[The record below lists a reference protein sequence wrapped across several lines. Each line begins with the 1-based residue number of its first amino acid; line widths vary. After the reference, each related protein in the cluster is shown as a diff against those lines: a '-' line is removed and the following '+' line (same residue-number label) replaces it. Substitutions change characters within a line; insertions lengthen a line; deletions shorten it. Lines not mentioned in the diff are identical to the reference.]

1 MPKLEL
7 PSSHIGD
14 DAVWELPAVAFAVAQ
29 GEMDSDIL
37 SALANEDLANRDWM
51 FILGIMCSPH
61 DASEA
66 VRLNN
71 ALTANEL
78 YEAGKLIDTA
88 KMEGAFS
95 VAAAL
100 AVADRESPKEIA
112 GDLLHHEWLAH
123 VACGYILR
131 WIISRHENPQAR
143 NQASLTEAAR
153 RVEEWCTK
161 HQIVGGKIEN
171 VIRNLWRKYRCVAH
185 LWAAFYVLNDG
196 NVWELLPASA
206 SMSLFLGTAQWLFEQ
221 GARIVPR
228 GRRHGDTVL
237 SAQDAWTIPDT
248 YVQRTE
254 NGAVGHYCWNRDPDS
269 HDIGRQLPPVE
280 TRQV

>member
-100 AVADRESPKEIA
+100 AVADRES
-112 GDLLHHEWLAH
+112 
-123 VACGYILR
+123 
-131 WIISRHENPQAR
+131 PQAR

-248 YVQRTE
+248 YVQLTE